1 MAEDIDTCFADA
13 ERPGG
18 AESIMNFFLIS
29 LFSFFLKK
37 KEKFYEM
44 TQIRQQKESR
54 KCQFCLP
61 LPKPVLQMWR
71 NKQLSPG
78 GQI

>member
-1 MAEDIDTCFADA
+1 L
-13 ERPGG
+13 
-18 AESIMNFFLIS
+18 N
-29 LFSFFLKK
+29 FSFFFLFEK

-44 TQIRQQKESR
+44 IQIRQQKESR

-61 LPKPVLQMWR
+61 LPFANRLPVLQMWR
-71 NKQLSPG
+71 NKQLSLG